1 MLLVVDVGNTNIVLG
16 IFCGDRLVYDWRIST
31 DKDKTS
37 DEYGLLLCD
46 ILAFHGL
53 DTDDIGE
60 VIIASVV
67 PNLMHTLPAMCNR
80 YFGIEPVVVGT
91 GTRTGINIR
100 YDNPKEVGADRIV
113 NAVAGHDK
121 YGGDMIIVDIGT
133 AITFDVISEKG
144 DYLGGA
150 IAPGI
155 GISSEA
161 LFIKTARLPKIELAL
176 PKSVIGKNTLESMRS
191 GIVHGYIGL
200 VDNIIK
206 KILEEWGKSP
216 EEVKVIGTGGYSQLI
231 AENSRYIQ
239 MIDKMLTLDGLRLVH
254 EKVKS
259 SRT

>member
-1 MLLVVDVGNTNIVLG
+1 
-16 IFCGDRLVYDWRIST
+16 
-31 DKDKTS
+31 
-37 DEYGLLLCD
+37 
-46 ILAFHGL
+46 
-53 DTDDIGE
+53 
-60 VIIASVV
+60 
-67 PNLMHTLPAMCNR
+67 MHTLPAMCNR

-161 LFIKTARLPKIELAL
+161 L
-176 PKSVIGKNTLESMRS
+176 
-191 GIVHGYIGL
+191 Y
-200 VDNIIK
+200 
-206 KILEEWGKSP
+206 
-216 EEVKVIGTGGYSQLI
+216 
-231 AENSRYIQ
+231 
-239 MIDKMLTLDGLRLVH
+239 
-254 EKVKS
+254 
-259 SRT
+259 